1 MSRSRFAFP
10 GSHAIITG
18 GSSGIGLE
26 VAKQLRARGCI
37 VSVIARDPERLAQLE
52 AQIDGVRTASADVT
66 DVAELK
72 AAVDLLVGV
81 SGPCNLLITCA
92 GAAHPGYFLELG
104 DQVFRDQMELDYFG
118 TLNAIK
124 AVLPSMVE
132 RGSGTVVGVS
142 SVAGLIGVFGYSAYG
157 ASKFAVRG
165 LLESLRA
172 EMRSH
177 GVKVLCAYPP
187 DTDTPGFETEN
198 LLKPRETAA
207 ISAGIKLR
215 TADDVATSIVKGI
228 EKQQVAI
235 TTDLQSAVL
244 VRIAGLLR
252 PMLDAAMARSARE
265 AK

>member
-26 VAKQLRARGCI
+26 IAKQLRARGCS
-37 VSVIARDPERLAQLE
+37 VSVIARDPEKLARLE

-66 DVAELK
+66 DVAALK
-72 AAVDLLVGV
+72 AAVDLLVEK
-81 SGPCNLLITCA
+81 SGPCDLLITCA

-207 ISAGIKLR
+207 ISAGMKLR

-235 TTDLQSAVL
+235 TTDLQSALL

-252 PMLDAAMARSARE
+252 PMLDAAMARSARK

>member
-26 VAKQLRARGCI
+26 VAKQLRARGCS
-37 VSVIARDPERLAQLE
+37 VSVIARDPEKLAQLE

-66 DVAELK
+66 DVAALK
-72 AAVDLLVGV
+72 AAVDLIVEE
-81 SGPCNLLITCA
+81 SGPCDLLITCA
-92 GAAHPGYFLELG
+92 GAAHPGYFLELD

-118 TLNAIK
+118 TLNAIR

-187 DTDTPGFETEN
+187 DTDTPGFEAEN

-215 TADDVATSIVKGI
+215 TAEDVATSIVKGI

-235 TTDLQSAVL
+235 TTDLQSALL

-252 PMLDAAMARSARE
+252 PMLDAAMARSVRE
-265 AK
+265 AT

>member
-1 MSRSRFAFP
+1 VSRSRFAFP

-26 VAKQLRARGCI
+26 VAKQLRARGCS
-37 VSVIARDPERLAQLE
+37 VSVIARDPEKLAQLE

-66 DVAELK
+66 DVAALK
-72 AAVDLLVGV
+72 AAVDLIVEE
-81 SGPCNLLITCA
+81 SGPCDLLITCA
-92 GAAHPGYFLELG
+92 GAAHPGYFLELD

-118 TLNAIK
+118 TLNAIR

-187 DTDTPGFETEN
+187 DTDTPGFEAEN

-215 TADDVATSIVKGI
+215 TAEDVATSIVKGI

-235 TTDLQSAVL
+235 TTDLQSALL

-252 PMLDAAMARSARE
+252 PMLDAAMARSVRE
-265 AK
+265 AT